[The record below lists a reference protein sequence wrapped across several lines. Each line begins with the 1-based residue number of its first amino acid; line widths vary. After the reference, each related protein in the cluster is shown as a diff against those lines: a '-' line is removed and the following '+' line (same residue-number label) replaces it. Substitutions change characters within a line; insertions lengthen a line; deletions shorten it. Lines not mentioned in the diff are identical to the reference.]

1 MNKVVM
7 PNTTQ
12 KRYLFK
18 AAFSLEVKADAW
30 DTGILTTVDCDGEDA
45 ADDDADDDIGE
56 EGAGDMEAR
65 GLSISTALYCT
76 LRWYRLLV
84 DWRIN
89 LAK

>member
-1 MNKVVM
+1 MNRVVM

-18 AAFSLEVKADAW
+18 TVFSLEVKVDEW
-30 DTGILTTVDCDGEDA
+30 DTGVLTTVDCDAA
-45 ADDDADDDIGE
+45 ADEDADDDIGE

-84 DWRIN
+84 DWWIN

>member
-1 MNKVVM
+1 MNRVVM

-18 AAFSLEVKADAW
+18 IVFSLEVKVAAW
-30 DTGILTTVDCDGEDA
+30 DTGILTTVDCDGVDA
-45 ADDDADDDIGE
+45 PDDDGDIGE
-56 EGAGDMEAR
+56 EGAGDMDAR
-65 GLSISTALYCT
+65 GLSISTALYWI

>member
-1 MNKVVM
+1 MNRVVM

-18 AAFSLEVKADAW
+18 AAFSLEVSVDAW
-30 DTGILTTVDCDGEDA
+30 DTGILTTVDCDGVDA
-45 ADDDADDDIGE
+45 PDDGVDNGE
-56 EGAGDMEAR
+56 EGAGDMDAR
-65 GLSISTALYCT
+65 GLSISTALYCV